1 MFKLL
6 VLSLILTGNALAYS
20 IKTGAKGPL
29 VGGYKTLD
37 VEDEKVRPI
46 LYDIATFSVDKIAEQ
61 RMAEQI
67 AQGVQFNQTA
77 KPLKYSLIRVVAAK
91 SQVVAGV
98 NYQLT
103 IRMKDADCQRA
114 CPVEICDLV
123 VYDKPWEKIRN
134 VTNVNCKKRKVIL
147 GGLNEIPSDN
157 EAALEALEYGLKK
170 INEQSNDLY
179 LQKLVK
185 VDKIYRQIVS
195 GYKYVYEVS
204 LGKSNCMKNT
214 QVENLEVCPVDE
226 KNVKKTKIE
235 IWDQPWLETSRYK
248 LMGFN
253 FA

>member
-6 VLSLILTGNALAYS
+6 VLCLILTGSALAYS
-20 IKTGAKGPL
+20 AKTGAKGPL

-61 RMAEQI
+61 RMAEQL
-67 AQGVQFNQTA
+67 AQGIQAV

-103 IRMKDADCQRA
+103 IRMKDADCQRG
-114 CPVEICDLV
+114 CPVEICDMV

-134 VTNVNCKKRKVIL
+134 VTNVNCKKRKVVL
-147 GGLNEIPSDN
+147 GGLNEIASDN

-170 INEQSNDLY
+170 LNEQSNDLY
-179 LQKLVK
+179 YQKLVK

-204 LGKSNCMKNT
+204 LGKTSCMKNT
-214 QVENLEVCPVDE
+214 QVENLQACPVDE
-226 KNVKKTKIE
+226 SNVKKTKIE

-253 FA
+253 DA